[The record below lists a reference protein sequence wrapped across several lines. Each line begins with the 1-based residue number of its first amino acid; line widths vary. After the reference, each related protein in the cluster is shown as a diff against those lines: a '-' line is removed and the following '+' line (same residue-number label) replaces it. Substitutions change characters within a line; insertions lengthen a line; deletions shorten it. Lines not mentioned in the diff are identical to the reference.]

1 MKKVILTD
9 LDHTLLRS
17 DGSISASTLNV
28 IRKCRESGM
37 QFIIATARY
46 WIGAERYIKLLE
58 PDYVISTDGTLVHHG
73 DELIYSRELSAE
85 ATNSVI
91 RELLAFSDK
100 TEITAAVG
108 KKVFWNSE
116 HISESE
122 KLSRAVY
129 SDYSSPLPFGA
140 NKIVAQLADEHIAI
154 ETAKKHGCRLQCYR
168 GENWYAFL
176 PEGAGKVDAIMRL
189 AEISELPLSDFTAFG
204 DDENDIE
211 MLKMC
216 GTGVA
221 VENAVPAVKAVAD
234 CVTTSNDNE
243 GVANWLQEHYLL

>member
-1 MKKVILTD
+1 MSKVILTD
-9 LDHTLLRS
+9 LDHTLLKS
-17 DGSISASTLNV
+17 DGSISENTLNV
-28 IRKCRESGM
+28 IRECRDRGM
-37 QFIIATARY
+37 LLIIATARY
-46 WIGAERYIKLLE
+46 LIGAEQYIDLLE

-85 ATNSVI
+85 TTNAVI
-91 RELLAFSDK
+91 RELLAFSGK

-108 KKVFWNSE
+108 KQVLWNSE

-122 KLSRAVY
+122 KLYKAVY
-129 SDYSSPLPFGA
+129 CDYSSPLPFGA
-140 NKIVAQLADEHIAI
+140 NKIVAHLADAHIAS
-154 ETAKKHGCRLQCYR
+154 ETAKKHGCRLQSYR

-176 PEGAGKVDAIMRL
+176 PESAGKVDAIMRL
-189 AEISELPLSDFTAFG
+189 SEILKFSLSDFTAFG

-216 GTGVA
+216 GIGVA
-221 VENAVPAVKAVAD
+221 VENAVPTVKEIAD
-234 CVTTSNDNE
+234 DVTASNDND

>member
-1 MKKVILTD
+1 MSRVILTD

-17 DGSISASTLNV
+17 DGSISDNTLDI
-28 IRKCRESGM
+28 IRKCRDRGM
-37 QFIIATARY
+37 MFAVATARY
-46 WIGAERYIKLLE
+46 WIGAERYINLLE
-58 PDYVISTDGTLVHHG
+58 PDFVISTDGTLVHHG
-73 DELIYSRELSAE
+73 GELIYSRELSAE
-85 ATNSVI
+85 TTNAVI
-91 RELLAFSDK
+91 GELLAFSGK
-100 TEITAAVG
+100 TEITAAAG
-108 KKVFWNSE
+108 KTVFWNSE

-122 KLSRAVY
+122 KLFKAVY
-129 SDYSSPLPFGA
+129 CDYSSPLPFGA

-154 ETAKKHGCRLQCYR
+154 ETAKKHGCLLQSYR

-189 AEISELPLSDFTAFG
+189 SEILELPLSDFTAFG

-221 VENAVPAVKAVAD
+221 VENAVPAVKSIAD